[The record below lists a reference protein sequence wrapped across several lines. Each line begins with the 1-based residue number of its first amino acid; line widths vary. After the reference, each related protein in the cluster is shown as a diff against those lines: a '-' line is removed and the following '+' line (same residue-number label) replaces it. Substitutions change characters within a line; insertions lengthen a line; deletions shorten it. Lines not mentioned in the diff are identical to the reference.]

1 MILWADDTASL
12 LSVPNPAYERQI
24 IMSEIPENI
33 NIPRHVA
40 VIMDGNGRWAKKR
53 FMPRVMGHKKG
64 LDTLEEMC
72 RVCSNLGVEYLT
84 VFAFSTENWRRPE
97 EEVSFL
103 MGLFL
108 SALDKKVAKMHKN
121 GLRVK
126 VIGNRTHFSQA
137 IQDGIAAA
145 EALTAHN
152 TGLTLTIAADYGG
165 KWDIVQAANALIQEG
180 QTEITEANLSAKLML
195 SEAPEPDLFI
205 RTGGETR
212 ISNFMLWQMAYAEF
226 YFTDVLWP
234 DFDETEIK
242 RAFASFTQ
250 RERRFGRTS
259 EQLPIEQQRP

>member
-1 MILWADDTASL
+1 MHDLKG
-12 LSVPNPAYERQI
+12 NNH
-24 IMSEIPENI
+24 MSHSANNQ

-53 FMPRVMGHKKG
+53 LMPRVMGHKRG

-72 RVCSNLGVEYLT
+72 RICSNAGVEYLT

-97 EEVSFL
+97 DEISFL

-108 SALDKKVAKMHKN
+108 TALEKKVAKMHAN

-126 VIGNRTHFSQA
+126 VIGDRSHFSPA
-137 IQDGIAAA
+137 IQKGIVAA
-145 EALTAHN
+145 EELTKN
-152 TGLTLTIAADYGG
+152 NPGLTLTVAADYGG
-165 KWDIVQAANALIQEG
+165 KWDIVQAANALIAEG
-180 QTEITEANLSAKLML
+180 KTQITESDLSTKLML
-195 SEAPEPDLFI
+195 AEAPEPDLFI

-234 DFDETEIK
+234 DFNETEIY
-242 RAFASFTQ
+242 RAFESFTQ

>member
-1 MILWADDTASL
+1 
-12 LSVPNPAYERQI
+12 
-24 IMSEIPENI
+24 MSHSANNQ

-53 FMPRVMGHKKG
+53 LMPRVMGHKRG

-72 RVCSNLGVEYLT
+72 RICSNAGVEYLT

-97 EEVSFL
+97 DEVSFL

-108 SALDKKVAKMHKN
+108 TALEKKVAKMHAN

-126 VIGNRTHFSQA
+126 VIGDRSHFSPA
-137 IQDGIAAA
+137 IQKGIVAA
-145 EALTAHN
+145 EELTKN
-152 TGLTLTIAADYGG
+152 NPGLTLTVAADYGG
-165 KWDIVQAANALIQEG
+165 KWDIVQAANALIAEG
-180 QTEITEANLSAKLML
+180 KTQITESDLSTKLML
-195 SEAPEPDLFI
+195 AEAPEPDLFI

-234 DFDETEIK
+234 DFNETEIY
-242 RAFASFTQ
+242 RAFESFTQ

>member
-1 MILWADDTASL
+1 
-12 LSVPNPAYERQI
+12 
-24 IMSEIPENI
+24 MSHIPENT

-53 FMPRVMGHKKG
+53 LMPRVMGHKRG

-72 RVCSNLGVEYLT
+72 RVCSNLGVAYLT

-108 SALDKKVAKMHKN
+108 SALDKKVKKMHAN

-126 VIGNRTHFSQA
+126 VIGERSHFSQA
-137 IQDGIAAA
+137 IQDGIVAA
-145 EALTAHN
+145 EELTKN
-152 TGLTLTIAADYGG
+152 NKGLTLTIAADYGG
-165 KWDIVQAANALIQEG
+165 KWDIVQAANQLIREG
-180 QTEITEANLSAKLML
+180 KTEITQEDLSAKLML
-195 SEAPEPDLFI
+195 AEAPEPDLFI

-226 YFTDVLWP
+226 YFTDVLWY
-234 DFDETEIK
+234 DFNETEIK
-242 RAFASFTQ
+242 KAFASFTQ